1 MQEGD
6 AVATGDV
13 IGLVEVMKTYYE
25 LKADQDGIAD
35 RFLIEDA
42 ARSMRATTCSAARR
56 LSRHLRQ
63 GAIMRL
69 RRQEPEVWT

>member
-1 MQEGD
+1 M
-6 AVATGDV
+6 

-42 ARSMRATTCSAARR
+42 GPVDAGDDVLA
-56 LSRHLRQ
+56 LRD
-63 GAIMRL
+63 
-69 RRQEPEVWT
+69 